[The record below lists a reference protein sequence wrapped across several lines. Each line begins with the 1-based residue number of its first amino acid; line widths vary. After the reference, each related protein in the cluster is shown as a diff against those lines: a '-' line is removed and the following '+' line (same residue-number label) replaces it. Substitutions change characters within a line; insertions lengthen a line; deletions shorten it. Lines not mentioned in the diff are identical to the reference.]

1 MLSSECVSDREAR
14 RSRAQKWSDQTSLRL
29 RSWLFSHPW
38 PPLWCFHLPW
48 YLLPPG
54 TGSVAASALHTGR
67 PHDSGLEDAD
77 EGELGSWLCI
87 WRRGH
92 REWRT
97 NRKVGTCPVTS
108 SCRMIFVTSSF
119 GVCLQTFLVVLAAG
133 PPPTLR
139 SLLPLRSV
147 PGLAVFCQ
155 WPDSGNS

>member
-1 MLSSECVSDREAR
+1 MTEKPGGPRHRSGQIRRHLGSGPGSSLILGHRCAVFTFRG
-14 RSRAQKWSDQTSLRL
+14 T
-29 RSWLFSHPW
+29 
-38 PPLWCFHLPW
+38 CFHQELDQ
-48 YLLPPG
+48 LLPLPP
-54 TGSVAASALHTGR
+54 HTGR

-77 EGELGSWLCI
+77 EEELGSWLCI

-108 SCRMIFVTSSF
+108 GCRMIFVTSSF
-119 GVCLQTFLVVLAAG
+119 GVCLQPFLVVLAAG

-139 SLLPLRSV
+139 SLLPLGSV